1 MACDK
6 IFLACDNPSWHV
18 IILPVG
24 RLSWQCPSIL
34 RVMVRSVEVI
44 WEGGNGRMVE
54 MVFVVFMGKVY
65 SKV

>member
-1 MACDK
+1 MVWHVIK
-6 IFLACDNPSWHV
+6 YFWHV